1 MVENCI
7 YQERNTRNSVKR
19 MDGISGRRR
28 IFKSLIILFSPARF
42 MPFNRDGERWPGRME
57 TGFSR

>member
-1 MVENCI
+1 
-7 YQERNTRNSVKR
+7 